1 MNSLKDAGITRDNW
15 NTVKNELLASYEP
28 RYTAKITCANF
39 TELTQHQGEGVHD
52 YYLRVHDA
60 FFEMCEAKP
69 ADMATLQVVPANIAA
84 LAVPMAAANL
94 AEFK

>member
-1 MNSLKDAGITRDNW
+1 M
-15 NTVKNELLASYEP
+15 
-28 RYTAKITCANF
+28 
-39 TELTQHQGEGVHD
+39 HD

>member
-1 MNSLKDAGITRDNW
+1 M
-15 NTVKNELLASYEP
+15 
-28 RYTAKITCANF
+28 
-39 TELTQHQGEGVHD
+39 HD

-84 LAVPMAAANL
+84 LAVPMAAANDNIRADNHSRSSTVGSIVSGAL
-94 AEFK
+94 NALNW